1 MSVPTMTE
9 QQIAEFEQ
17 SVTRLLQARWD
28 TVKITDWAIS
38 AASGYGR
45 FWESRE
51 HALSVINAK
60 CRELNA
66 EQRRVYNAALAAA
79 RRSSRRLQSAFDEIE
94 RDPLAFLHKA
104 IGAKSNPRPRQ

>member
-1 MSVPTMTE
+1 
-9 QQIAEFEQ
+9 
-17 SVTRLLQARWD
+17 LLQARWD
-28 TVKITDWAIS
+28 TGKITDWAIS

-66 EQRRVYNAALAAA
+66 EQRRVYNDALRAA
-79 RRSSRRLQSAFDEIE
+79 RATTRASFAEIE

-104 IGAKSNPRPRQ
+104 IGAKSNPRPRR